1 MSGFARS
8 SAPPRHFN
16 LAARILHWSMA
27 VLILS
32 MLFVG
37 IGMVASISLRPNLV
51 SLHRPLGIAILL
63 LVIVR
68 LINRLCHSPPPLP
81 ADLPG
86 VQVFAAKASHWL
98 LYTLMFAMPLIG
110 WAMLSAGGYPVTMF
124 KGFAL
129 PPIAPHDAS
138 IYAVLRGAHTW
149 LALLLFATVLMH
161 LAAALFH
168 AWVRR
173 DEVFASMAKGPNAQP
188 VVPTGIE
195 ANAFEVDLD
204 HAPASHAAQARA
216 AGGST
221 ADQAAERTFSARSVE
236 D

>member
-1 MSGFARS
+1 MSRQMS
-8 SAPPRHFN
+8 SNDVTQHFN
-16 LAARILHWSMA
+16 LTARVLHWSMA
-27 VLILS
+27 LAILA

-37 IGMVASISLRPNLV
+37 IGMVASISLRPTLV

-68 LINRLCHSPPPLP
+68 LINRLRHQPPPLP
-81 ADLPG
+81 ADLPQL
-86 VQVFAAKASHWL
+86 QVLAAKASHWL

-129 PPIAPHDAS
+129 PPIAPHDATV
-138 IYAVLRGAHTW
+138 YAVLRTAHTW

-173 DEVFASMAKGPNAQP
+173 DEVFPSMAKGPAAP
-188 VVPTGIE
+188 PLAMADE
-195 ANAFEVDLD
+195 EHDL
-204 HAPASHAAQARA
+204 
-216 AGGST
+216 
-221 ADQAAERTFSARSVE
+221 V
-236 D
+236 